1 MGMGP
6 SAAGITG
13 ARKSGRQQTKRVR
26 RSVVAGKAIRI
37 ISGGQTGVDRACLA
51 WAIRRGFEHGG
62 WCPKGRQAEDGEIPG
77 RYKLRPTP
85 LARYAQRTAW
95 NVRDS
100 DATVIFSQSS
110 KLSGGSLK
118 TMEACREFAK
128 PLLHLAAETFT
139 VAESATR
146 LGKFLRRHHVRVL
159 NVAGPRKSQEPGAG
173 RFARSILDATLGF
186 TSDAGKSRGGL

>member
-1 MGMGP
+1 V
-6 SAAGITG
+6 
-13 ARKSGRQQTKRVR
+13 RQGSI
-26 RSVVAGKAIRI
+26 SVTRPADTGKAIRI

-51 WAIRRGFEHGG
+51 WAIRRGIEHGG
-62 WCPKGRQAEDGEIPG
+62 WCPRGRLAEDGEIPH

-85 LARYAQRTAW
+85 LARHTQRTVW

-100 DATVIFSQSS
+100 DATVIFSQSGE
-110 KLSGGSLK
+110 LSGGSLK

-139 VAESATR
+139 VAESAMR
-146 LGKFLRRHHVRVL
+146 LHKFLRRHHVRVL
-159 NVAGPRKSQEPGAG
+159 NVAGPRKSQEPRTG
-173 RFARSILDATLGF
+173 RFARSVLEATFGF